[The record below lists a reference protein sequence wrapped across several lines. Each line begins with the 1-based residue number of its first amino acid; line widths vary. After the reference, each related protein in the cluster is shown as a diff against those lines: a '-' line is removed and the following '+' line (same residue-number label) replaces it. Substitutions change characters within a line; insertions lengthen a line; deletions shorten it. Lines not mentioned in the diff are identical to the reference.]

1 MIIRLEMENYNII
14 FTEKQRISAVLPGK
28 IDKYECLTG
37 EEILPP
43 DQSQML
49 EHAKITYSPLGKAL
63 DKQKKNR
70 LMLLKSLN
78 LSNKIYELKQME
90 VIFPKNQL
98 NDLIIDKLKE
108 IMQLRNNIKLD
119 DLEYTAK
126 RGNIIISVNTLYLL
140 FF

>member
-1 MIIRLEMENYNII
+1 MENYNII

-108 IMQLRNNIKLD
+108 IM
-119 DLEYTAK
+119 
-126 RGNIIISVNTLYLL
+126 
-140 FF
+140 